1 MTKKFNGKILSLFAI
16 LLLAPWPVAYAFDA
30 EATAQGAI
38 IEVAQASA
46 APSAIAFERAI
57 GAITPGDLF
66 YIDTT
71 GTTADI
77 TATLHLTNTQEL
89 VHSYRYM
96 TLKTGI
102 YVQTDSGEWGKAATR
117 NGELIPDTYITLRNG
132 QVSFPLPGYAKY
144 KVAIDSGSFYYIS
157 TNADGGGISPQ
168 FYLTVN

>member
-1 MTKKFNGKILSLFAI
+1 MVKKFNGKILSLFAI
-16 LLLAPWPVAYAFDA
+16 LLLSPWFVVYSFDA
-30 EATAQGAI
+30 EAAAQGAI

-96 TLKTGI
+96 TLKVGV
-102 YVQTDSGEWGKAATR
+102 YVQTDSGEWGEAATR
-117 NGELIPDTYITLRNG
+117 NGELIPDT
-132 QVSFPLPGYAKY
+132 
-144 KVAIDSGSFYYIS
+144 
-157 TNADGGGISPQ
+157 
-168 FYLTVN
+168 